1 MYFAYIRPLL
11 EYSDVVWDN
20 CSTATKK
27 QLHAIHVEAARI
39 ISGATK
45 LCGIDKLFADLGWE
59 SLQARRD
66 KHKLIVF
73 FKILHGL
80 TPNYLSDMIPPLV
93 QDTSSYNLRN
103 SDHIQQLRA
112 NTNLFR
118 DSFFPSTIRAWN
130 SLPNDTKQ
138 ATSVASFKYRLNK
151 HLKRPPKYYNSGT
164 RIGQVLHARLRMQ
177 CSSLNADLYRKNIV
191 ESPSCQC
198 GSFESAHH
206 FLTACPRFTAERRK
220 YLLEPLRKYS
230 VQELLF
236 GKDKA
241 TDQENETLFSQVQ
254 EYIVKSGRFG

>member
-1 MYFAYIRPLL
+1 MYFAYICPLL
-11 EYSDVVWDN
+11 EYSEVVWDN

-27 QLHAIHVEAARI
+27 HLDAFHVEAARI

-45 LCGIDKLFADLGWE
+45 LCGIDKLLAELGWE
-59 SLQARRD
+59 SLQVRRD

-80 TPNYLSDMIPPLV
+80 SPNYLSDMVPHLV
-93 QDTSSYNLRN
+93 QDTSSYNLRI
-103 SDHIQQLRA
+103 SDNIQQLRA
-112 NTNLFR
+112 NTNLVR
-118 DSFFPSTIRAWN
+118 DSFFLSTISAWN
-130 SLPNDTKQ
+130 SLPNDIKQ
-138 ATSVASFKYRLNK
+138 ATSVESFKYCLNK

-177 CSSLNADLYRKNIV
+177 CSSLNADLYHKNIV

-206 FLTACPRFTAERRK
+206 YLTACPRFASERRQ
-220 YLLEPLRKYS
+220 YLLEPLLKYS

-241 TDQENETLFSQVQ
+241 TEQENEILFS
-254 EYIVKSGRFG
+254 